1 VQASPEQVGRSGRLP
16 SLCSGCAPQ
25 GAARLTD
32 VLLLELSSQV
42 TLDEGRLA
50 HTTITHQHQLA
61 NAGNAQAVCL
71 LGLAVL
77 GLKAGGNGC
86 AGRAMRRGR
95 LERRDHSHLCRGADG
110 ESNTADSRRAALAPF
125 AGAWGKGRPKSPE
138 RAGDQEERPLL
149 LKSRTAPRR
158 TRGP

>member
-1 VQASPEQVGRSGRLP
+1 MQAGPERVGRSGRLP

-86 AGRAMRRGR
+86 ARRAMRRGR

-110 ESNTADSRRAALAPF
+110 VYTTTVGVRRWRL
-125 AGAWGKGRPKSPE
+125 S
-138 RAGDQEERPLL
+138 RPLGGEAENGATRL
-149 LKSRTAPRR
+149 IESRIVLELQSA
-158 TRGP
+158 RGIRSAHTDL

>member
-1 VQASPEQVGRSGRLP
+1 MQASPEQVGRSGRLP

-110 ESNTADSRRAALAPF
+110 ESNTATVGVRRWRLSRALGGKDGRRAPREILLRRERGRSRRAPASA
-125 AGAWGKGRPKSPE
+125 
-138 RAGDQEERPLL
+138 EEP
-149 LKSRTAPRR
+149 
-158 TRGP
+158 